1 MEKYILRGGV
11 PLIGDVEVSGMKN
24 AALPILYATILV
36 GGKCT
41 LEHIPNISDVLV
53 TLEILKGM
61 GAEIRMINRTT
72 YEIDTTNVRGGSSNY
87 QLVRT
92 IRGSYYLLG
101 CEMGRFGRAHVG
113 FPGGCD
119 FGSRPIDFH
128 IKGFEALGGKV
139 RTEGGYISITTPNGI
154 HGASIYFDGSSVGAT
169 INVMMAAVLA
179 KGTTTIDNA
188 AKEPHVV
195 DVANFLNTCGAKITG
210 AGTDVIKIRG
220 VERLHGR
227 SYAIIPD
234 MIEAGTY
241 MIAAAA
247 THGKVRINNVI
258 PKHLESVAAKLEEVG
273 AKVEMLDDSVIVTGA
288 RKIRK
293 TTVKTLPYPGFPTD
307 LHPQFAA
314 LLSVAPGVSYI
325 TETIWPK
332 RFRYIN
338 ELNCMGASI
347 KVDGNTA
354 IIEGV
359 PELSSACVKAVDLRA
374 GCSVLIAGL
383 MAKGKTEIYDIK
395 YIERGYDDIVTKLSG
410 LGANIMKVDVP
421 EGISAQRAN

>member
-1 MEKYILRGGV
+1 
-11 PLIGDVEVSGMKN
+11 
-24 AALPILYATILV
+24 
-36 GGKCT
+36 
-41 LEHIPNISDVLV
+41 
-53 TLEILKGM
+53 
-61 GAEIRMINRTT
+61 
-72 YEIDTTNVRGGSSNY
+72 
-87 QLVRT
+87 
-92 IRGSYYLLG
+92 
-101 CEMGRFGRAHVG
+101 
-113 FPGGCD
+113 
-119 FGSRPIDFH
+119 
-128 IKGFEALGGKV
+128 
-139 RTEGGYISITTPNGI
+139 
-154 HGASIYFDGSSVGAT
+154 
-169 INVMMAAVLA
+169 
-179 KGTTTIDNA
+179 
-188 AKEPHVV
+188 
-195 DVANFLNTCGAKITG
+195 
-210 AGTDVIKIRG
+210 
-220 VERLHGR
+220 
-227 SYAIIPD
+227 
-234 MIEAGTY
+234 

-258 PKHLESVAAKLEEVG
+258 PKHLESVAASLKKLRQSRD
-273 AKVEMLDDSVIVTGA
+273 ARRFRHCNRL

-410 LGANIMKVDVP
+410 LGANIMKVYVP